1 MKKINKILL
10 SSAAI
15 ITATVLPLASV
26 SCVILNAK
34 QKEAYNKSKELRS
47 LYNSK
52 IKGHAA
58 DNVFQQAEKNL
69 KSRDEFAKMSDLE
82 CNLYIKSVNLIIELL
97 KKL

>member
-52 IKGHAA
+52 IKANAA
-58 DNVFQQAEKNL
+58 DPVFKQVEKNI

-82 CNLYIKSVNLIIELL
+82 CTLYIAAVTPLIDIL

>member
-15 ITATVLPLASV
+15 ITATTLPLASV

-58 DNVFQQAEKNL
+58 DPVFKQVEKNI

-82 CNLYIKSVNLIIELL
+82 CTLYIAAVTPLIDIL